1 VNISDST
8 RPTRQMS
15 GVLDKEI
22 CETTHRSSRSIAW
35 RFPSR
40 NAFFF
45 WVLIVTV
52 SLFTVSGCGR
62 AELESAKQQIE
73 KLSSEV
79 KTLTDETARLKQEI
93 SRLSDE
99 SKALSDKNT
108 LLQRGLDELN
118 KSKAALSA
126 ENTELKKKNSAAGE
140 EIASLKREKNLLAKE
155 VEELKK
161 GATATAPPPT
171 APATT
176 PTGVVPGSAKQPA
189 AMSPCDAVVAFM
201 RASEQVVRQQKG
213 AERAKSLEQVKQQY
227 APKMQG
233 APEKAIKAAED
244 WVKEGSKFWDQVGG
258 SGTLQLLELRNT
270 VLGACGKSP
279 EGAGFK

>member
-1 VNISDST
+1 M
-8 RPTRQMS
+8 RQMS
-15 GVLDKEI
+15 GVLDKVI
-22 CETTHRSSRSIAW
+22 CETTHRSPRSIVW

-45 WVLIVTV
+45 WVLIVTI

-62 AELESAKQQIE
+62 AELESAKQQIAN
-73 KLSSEV
+73 LSSEV
-79 KTLTDETARLKQEI
+79 KTLTDETARLKQET

-99 SKALSDKNT
+99 SKALSEKNKK
-108 LLQRGLDELN
+108 LQKDLDDLS

-126 ENTELKKKNSAAGE
+126 ENTDLKKKNTAAEG
-140 EIASLKREKNLLAKE
+140 EIASLKREKDRLAKE
-155 VEELKK
+155 VEELRK
-161 GATATAPPPT
+161 GAAATAPQPT
-171 APATT
+171 PPATT
-176 PTGVVPGSAKQPA
+176 PTGVVPESAKQPA

-201 RASEQVVRQQKG
+201 RASEGVVRQQKG
-213 AERAKSLEQVKQQY
+213 AERSKALEQVKQQY
-227 APKMQG
+227 APKMKG

-244 WVKEGSKFWDQVGG
+244 WVKAGSKFWDQTGG
-258 SGTLQLLELRNT
+258 GTLQLLELRNT